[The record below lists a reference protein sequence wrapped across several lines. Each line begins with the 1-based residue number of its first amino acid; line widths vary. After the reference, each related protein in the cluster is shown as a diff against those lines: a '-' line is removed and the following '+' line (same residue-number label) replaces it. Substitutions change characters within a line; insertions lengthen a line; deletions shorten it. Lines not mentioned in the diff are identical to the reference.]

1 MTSTK
6 VPQNL
11 RSDGGTSTKPNS
23 KYPHKYPQVKLNA
36 RQIDTAKPKEKAYKL
51 ADGGGLYLLVKP
63 NGGKYWRLKYRVAGK
78 EKLLALGVYPEV
90 TLADARAKRED
101 AKRGIAGGIDPMEA
115 KREEKIARET
125 QLNNTFKDIALEWHS
140 SKLKKWSA
148 GYASDILEAFNKDV
162 FPYIGKKPIAEIKP
176 LELLNVLRRIEGRG
190 ATEKAKKV
198 RQRCGEVFR
207 YAIVTGRAE
216 YNPAPDLT
224 SAMQGHESNHYPFL
238 TAKELPDF
246 FKALSSY
253 SGSALVVMA
262 ARLLII
268 TGLRTGE
275 LRGALWDEIDF
286 NKAIWEIPASRM
298 KMRRTHIVPL
308 SEQALSLIGK
318 IREITGNY
326 PLMFPGRN
334 DPRKTMSEASIN
346 QVFKRIGYAGRVTGH
361 GFRHTMS
368 TILHEQGYNTAW
380 IETQLAH
387 VDKNSIRGTYNHAQ
401 YLDGRREMLQWY
413 ADYMDSL
420 EHGGNVVH
428 MVFEKHA

>member
-1 MTSTK
+1 M
-6 VPQNL
+6 
-11 RSDGGTSTKPNS
+11 
-23 KYPHKYPQVKLNA
+23 KLNA
-36 RQIDTAKPKEKAYKL
+36 RQVDTAKPKDKPYKL
-51 ADGGGLYLLVKP
+51 ADGGGLYLLVNP
-63 NGGKYWRLKYRVAGK
+63 NGARYWRLKYRVAGK
-78 EKLLALGVYPEV
+78 EKLLALGVYPDV
-90 TLADARAKRED
+90 TLADARAKRDE
-101 AKRGIAGGIDPMEA
+101 AKRGIAGGIDPSEA
-115 KREEKIARET
+115 KREEKIARE
-125 QLNNTFKDIALEWHS
+125 LNVRNTFQEIACEWHS
-140 SKLKKWSA
+140 SKLYKWSE
-148 GYASDILEAFNKDV
+148 GYASDIMEAFNKDV
-162 FPYIGKKPIAEIKP
+162 FPYIGKKPISEIKP
-176 LELLNVLRRIEGRG
+176 LELLNVLRRMEGRG

-224 SAMQGHESNHYPFL
+224 SAMQGHESKHYPFL
-238 TAKELPDF
+238 NTSELPTF
-246 FKALSSY
+246 FEALSGY
-253 SGSALVVMA
+253 SGSMLVVLA

-275 LRGALWDEIDF
+275 LRGATWQEID
-286 NKAIWEIPASRM
+286 ADAAVWEIPAERM
-298 KMRRTHIVPL
+298 KMRRPHIVPL
-308 SEQALSLIGK
+308 SLQAQAIIMR
-318 IREITGNY
+318 IREMTGRY
-326 PLMFPGRN
+326 PYIFPGRN

-413 ADYMDSL
+413 ADYMDAL
-420 EHGGNVVH
+420 EHRENVVH
-428 MVFEKHA
+428 GRFGKSS

>member
-1 MTSTK
+1 M
-6 VPQNL
+6 
-11 RSDGGTSTKPNS
+11 
-23 KYPHKYPQVKLNA
+23 KLNA

-162 FPYIGKKPIAEIKP
+162 FPYIGKKTIAEIKP

-268 TGLRTGE
+268 TG
-275 LRGALWDEIDF
+275 
-286 NKAIWEIPASRM
+286 
-298 KMRRTHIVPL
+298 
-308 SEQALSLIGK
+308 
-318 IREITGNY
+318 
-326 PLMFPGRN
+326 
-334 DPRKTMSEASIN
+334 
-346 QVFKRIGYAGRVTGH
+346 
-361 GFRHTMS
+361 
-368 TILHEQGYNTAW
+368 
-380 IETQLAH
+380 
-387 VDKNSIRGTYNHAQ
+387 
-401 YLDGRREMLQWY
+401 
-413 ADYMDSL
+413 
-420 EHGGNVVH
+420 
-428 MVFEKHA
+428 